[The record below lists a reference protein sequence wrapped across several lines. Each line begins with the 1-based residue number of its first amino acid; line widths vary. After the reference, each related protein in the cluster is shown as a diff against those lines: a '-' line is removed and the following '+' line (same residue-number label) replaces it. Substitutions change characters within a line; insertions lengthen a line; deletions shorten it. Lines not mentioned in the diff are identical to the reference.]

1 MIRHG
6 AHRSRPRH
14 HDRATLRLEIEI
26 PVRYRMG
33 SPLGFEATL
42 AAGPRPAVSGAW
54 AMLTVLAL
62 VQRRLSARLWAA
74 LAAVPNPAA
83 QSQLKTVFS

>member
-1 MIRHG
+1 
-6 AHRSRPRH
+6 
-14 HDRATLRLEIEI
+14 
-26 PVRYRMG
+26 
-33 SPLGFEATL
+33 
-42 AAGPRPAVSGAW
+42 
-54 AMLTVLAL
+54 MLTVLAL